1 MTSVRIYAAAAK
13 FVNGEIAAKG
23 LCKAKCL

>member
-13 FVNGEIAAKG
+13 LVNGEIAANS
-23 LCKAKCL
+23 LCKAKRL